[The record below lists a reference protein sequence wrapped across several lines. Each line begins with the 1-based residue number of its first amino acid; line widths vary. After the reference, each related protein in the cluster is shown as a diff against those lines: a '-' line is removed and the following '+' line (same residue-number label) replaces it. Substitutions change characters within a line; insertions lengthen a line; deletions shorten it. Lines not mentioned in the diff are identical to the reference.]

1 MTGAKWPSSISIWTL
16 EEILVHRLDATDRPL
31 PFGRSDQSLTD
42 VEVVLTD
49 RMTELSG
56 TIADD
61 RATPA
66 AGARLIVFP
75 TNRDRWYPGSR
86 FLRTTAAGTD
96 GAFTLTGLPMG
107 TYYAGAVAQLPQ
119 EGSEAWQDRAFLE
132 SLVPRA
138 STVTLSE
145 AQKISLILRLAPR

>member
-1 MTGAKWPSSISIWTL
+1 
-16 EEILVHRLDATDRPL
+16 
-31 PFGRSDQSLTD
+31 LTD

-66 AGARLIVFP
+66 ASASLIVFP
-75 TNRDRWYPGSR
+75 TNRDRWYPSSR
-86 FLRTTAAGTD
+86 FLRTTTAGAD
-96 GAFTLTGLPMG
+96 GAFTLAGLPMG
-107 TYYAGAVAQLPQ
+107 TYYAAAVAQLPQ
-119 EGSEAWQDRAFLE
+119 EGRDAWQDPAFLE

-145 AQKISLILRLAPR
+145 AQKISLNLRLPSR